1 MRHSRRIASKVRRR
15 PLGLRRRASPPP
27 RESGR
32 SRCRG
37 RRRRIRPRWRGGDCH
52 GHGGGRITDHGWR
65 YLLGRDYDYSKR
77 YSFPPRYSLVLSDAP
92 HDGHHGGRGGG
103 GKLRHVFVDH
113 YEMRNRKLVSRKF
126 ASTYVEMN
134 EGTIYIRTSSRGTRG
149 NSFPPPPQS
158 PPNHKLAPTM
168 EPPLDPPRFDPPVVI
183 RCYREFQ
190 RVQNHD
196 EPKDILILTSMRRLL
211 DEALNPVVPEE
222 LVMER
227 PWSDDE
233 ESYDHSSASSSS
245 STEDFDENSFIEAFM
260 ICRTICEVRHTY
272 IQYTRMTPGVIIIS
286 VVFI

>member
-1 MRHSRRIASKVRRR
+1 
-15 PLGLRRRASPPP
+15 
-27 RESGR
+27 
-32 SRCRG
+32 
-37 RRRRIRPRWRGGDCH
+37 
-52 GHGGGRITDHGWR
+52 
-65 YLLGRDYDYSKR
+65 
-77 YSFPPRYSLVLSDAP
+77 
-92 HDGHHGGRGGG
+92 
-103 GKLRHVFVDH
+103 
-113 YEMRNRKLVSRKF
+113 
-126 ASTYVEMN
+126 
-134 EGTIYIRTSSRGTRG
+134 
-149 NSFPPPPQS
+149 
-158 PPNHKLAPTM
+158 M